1 MDIWLTPSP
10 SIFNVVYGCTHLIL
24 HSLRKSYLARCNQII
39 LDRFRKG
46 KKTFHFFSYPILLIS
61 LLLLQDV
68 STIHQNNLNRFR
80 KGKSTRRWW
89 VLFTSN
95 FKVTASKKKRS
106 ADAQSS
112 RFTNLTHNHTYSYS
126 RGGKITTKH
135 VTFKNAIMTPLC

>member
-1 MDIWLTPSP
+1 M
-10 SIFNVVYGCTHLIL
+10 
-24 HSLRKSYLARCNQII
+24 
-39 LDRFRKG
+39 
-46 KKTFHFFSYPILLIS
+46 
-61 LLLLQDV
+61 
-68 STIHQNNLNRFR
+68 
-80 KGKSTRRWW
+80 

-135 VTFKNAIMTPLC
+135 VTFKNAIMTPPGKMLFCSLSKSEIELRFLQVVFGSYVA